1 MPKKATWGETKLQ
14 KDAIP
19 KKTSV
24 GNGRRKRGS
33 FAIHGKKPY
42 RGQGK

>member
-1 MPKKATWGETKLQ
+1 MAIRKSPTGLQTIEAT
-14 KDAIP
+14 P

-33 FAIHGKKPY
+33 FKVKSQKPY